1 MIYTSC
7 SAALFGTG
15 SDIQVL
21 WVFTFKGIYINKLL
35 AKYCL
40 IWILFVLLFE
50 LVVLVFSLVNPV
62 EEGDL
67 AAKGVV
73 QLLPGEHVLH
83 HLRNKVS
90 GWNQLWF
97 DTKSFRGQCPLD
109 MYVAHRSVISSQ
121 KRKRKWKY
129 SMVTSHKQ
137 LPFGKSLSTRLTWIV
152 A

>member
-97 DTKSFRGQCPLD
+97 DTKSFRKVEFNGHVC
-109 MYVAHRSVISSQ
+109 RSLVSNQFPKKKKENENIWWSPPTSSCLLGS
-121 KRKRKWKY
+121 RCR
-129 SMVTSHKQ
+129 
-137 LPFGKSLSTRLTWIV
+137 RD
-152 A
+152 